1 MASIIIFW
9 AAVSA
14 VLFFLLG
21 IFFKALASAAKA
33 MGGLVVL
40 LAAVIVVAGGIL
52 LVLYMIYGLT
62 DEFLTKGFSE
72 MVFEILVFFITLGIV
87 GALLGGLGAIIFTIA
102 VYAAAFVAGII
113 YIVLETAAGSCEAAY
128 VGSLKTITKRLDQW

>member
-1 MASIIIFW
+1 
-9 AAVSA
+9 
-14 VLFFLLG
+14 
-21 IFFKALASAAKA
+21 

-87 GALLGGLGAIIFTIA
+87 GALLGAIIFTIA

-113 YIVLETAAGSCEAAY
+113 YIVLETAAGICEAAY